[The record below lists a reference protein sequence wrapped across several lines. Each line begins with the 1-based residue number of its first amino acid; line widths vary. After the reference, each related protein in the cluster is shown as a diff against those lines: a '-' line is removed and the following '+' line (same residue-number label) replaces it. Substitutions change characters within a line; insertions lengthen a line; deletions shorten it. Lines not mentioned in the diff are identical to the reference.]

1 MFHTDLTP
9 FGVDMER
16 LANDRLARLQSS
28 MKRNGLGALLLT
40 DFLNIR
46 YATNTVMML
55 GLRATGVQRFA
66 IVPAEG
72 EPLICQRELS
82 RKNAY
87 RSLRFDAYMFA
98 MRPPVAID
106 DFVNQAV
113 LGLKQLGAAGE
124 RVGVDVLNLAAID
137 GLRGDEIQLVDG
149 WPAIN
154 QARAVKT
161 MDEVQLIRWTSKAKE
176 RGYDLVRQ
184 ALRESDPPKDKLS
197 RIMLDYL
204 MDQGSK
210 RAASS
215 FPFMILRWP
224 MLGRITNR
232 WAPIWWSRTAISSS
246 AIRRWPDRRKIQR
259 LLRTFSHGAPTAETK
274 QRYKEAYH
282 SLQEA
287 LKLVK
292 PGPCT
297 EAFRHFGKGAS
308 ARLPGFDGYHGV
320 GLCVYESPWLRG
332 GDPEKY
338 RDLARRKRDRRLRSE
353 SLSGQTRASPAGHLR
368 RRRDPVAVSGRPGA
382 DAGVRGNNHKEH
394 KGHKMDVQRL
404 RAR

>member
-16 LANDRLARLQSS
+16 LTQERLRRLQTA
-28 MKRNGLGALLLT
+28 MKRAELGALLLT
-40 DFLNIR
+40 DFLNLR

-55 GLRATGVQRFA
+55 GLRATGIQRFA
-66 IVPAEG
+66 LIPAEG
-72 EPLICQRELS
+72 TPLICQRELS
-82 RKNAY
+82 RKSHY

-98 MRPPVAID
+98 MRPPIATD

-113 LGLKQLGAAGE
+113 TGLKQLGAAGE
-124 RVGVDVLNLAAID
+124 RVGVDVLNLAAVD
-137 GLRGDEIQLVDG
+137 GLKEAGINLVDG

-154 QARAVKT
+154 NARIIKT
-161 MDEVQLIRWTSKAKE
+161 ADEVQLIRWTTKAKE
-176 RGYDLVRQ
+176 GGYDLVRE
-184 ALRESDPPKDKLS
+184 ALRESDPPEDKLS

-204 MDQGSK
+204 MDQGFEAGSEFISIYD
-210 RAASS
+210 SS
-215 FPFMILRWP
+215 VADTRPHNEP
-224 MLGRITNR
+224 MGADLVVKEGELVICDATV
-232 WAPIWWSRTAISSS
+232 AGPGGYYSDFA
-246 AIRRWPDRRKIQR
+246 
-259 LLRTFSHGAPTAETK
+259 RTFSRGTPTAETK
-274 QRYKEAYH
+274 QRYKEAHH

-297 EAFRHFGKGAS
+297 EAFRHFGKGAN

-338 RDLARRKRDRRLRSE
+338 MISLEENMIVALEINHYPVKLEHLLRVTSDGAE
-353 SLSGQTRASPAGHLR
+353 ILSQYPVDPELIPA
-368 RRRDPVAVSGRPGA
+368 
-382 DAGVRGNNHKEH
+382 
-394 KGHKMDVQRL
+394 
-404 RAR
+404 

>member
-16 LANDRLARLQSS
+16 LAQDRLNRLQTA
-28 MKRNGLGALLLT
+28 MKREGLGALLLT
-40 DFLNIR
+40 DFLNLR

-55 GLRATGVQRFA
+55 GLRASGIQRFA
-66 IVPAEG
+66 LIPAEG

-82 RKNAY
+82 RKNHY

-98 MRPPVAID
+98 MRPPVATD
-106 DFVNQAV
+106 DFVEQAV
-113 LGLKQLGAAGE
+113 LGLKQLGVAGE
-124 RVGVDVLNLAAID
+124 RVGVDFLNLNAIE
-137 GLRGDEIQLVDG
+137 GLKSADINLVDG

-154 QARAVKT
+154 SARVVKT
-161 MDEVQLIRWTSKAKE
+161 TDEVQLIRWTTKAKE

-184 ALRESDPPKDKLS
+184 ALRESDVPEDKLS

-204 MDQGSK
+204 MDQGFEAGSEFISIYD
-210 RAASS
+210 SS
-215 FPFMILRWP
+215 VADTRPHNEP
-224 MLGRITNR
+224 MGADLVVKEGELVICDATV
-232 WAPIWWSRTAISSS
+232 AGPGGYYSDFA
-246 AIRRWPDRRKIQR
+246 
-259 LLRTFSHGAPTAETK
+259 RTFSHGTPTAATK
-274 QRYKEAYH
+274 QRYNEAYH

-297 EAFRHFGKGAS
+297 EAFRHFGKGVN

-332 GDPEKY
+332 GDPQKY
-338 RDLARRKRDRRLRSE
+338 MISLEENMIVALEINHYPVKLEHLLRVTANGAE
-353 SLSGQTRASPAGHLR
+353 ILSQYPVDPELVPA
-368 RRRDPVAVSGRPGA
+368 
-382 DAGVRGNNHKEH
+382 
-394 KGHKMDVQRL
+394 
-404 RAR
+404 